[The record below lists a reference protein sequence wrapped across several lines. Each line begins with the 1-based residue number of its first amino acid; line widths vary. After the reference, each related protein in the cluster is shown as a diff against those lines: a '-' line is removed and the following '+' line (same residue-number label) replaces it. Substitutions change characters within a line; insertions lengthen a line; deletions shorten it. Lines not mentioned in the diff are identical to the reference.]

1 MERTALLIY
10 RAVMPRPVHFEIHA
24 TDPAAVR
31 AFYES
36 VLGWRFQQW
45 GENPY
50 WIIITGDGD
59 PMAGVPHSQPG
70 VNGGLMPRRGEA
82 PTEGQAV
89 NAFVM
94 TVEVPDCD
102 GYVERALTAGGSV
115 ALPAQDMPGVGRLAY
130 ITDPDGNLLGL
141 LQGEAAAT

>member
-10 RAVMPRPVHFEIHA
+10 RDGMPRPVHFEIHA
-24 TDPAAVR
+24 TDPAVVR
-31 AFYES
+31 AFYEA

-50 WIIITGDGD
+50 WVVFTGDGD
-59 PMAGVPHSQPG
+59 PMAGVPHTQPG
-70 VNGGLMPRRGEA
+70 VDGGLLPRRGPA

-102 GYVERALTAGGSV
+102 GYVERVLSAGGSV
-115 ALPAQDMPGVGRLAY
+115 ALAAQDMSGVGRLAY
-130 ITDPDGNLLGL
+130 VKDPDGNLFGL
-141 LQGEAAAT
+141 LQGEPAAT